1 MSADYSWYAAL
12 RHTIR
17 KNKRTRENSYFHLA
31 TVAFDGS
38 PSNRAVVFR
47 GFLPG
52 TDSLKIV
59 TDTRSKKVPELQD
72 NPVCEVSW
80 YFSHTRE
87 QYRIKAR
94 AEIFKQATSLE
105 RAESWEKLSEQAR
118 AQFFWPMPGKV
129 YDPQQ
134 SLEQDSDLDL
144 NQPPASFTLLIL
156 TPFSVDHLQLKGSP
170 QIRRVSVLENT
181 VWKNVD
187 VNP

>member
-31 TVAFDGS
+31 TVASDGS

-94 AEIFKQATSLE
+94 AEILSKQHRLN
-105 RAESWEKLSEQAR
+105 EQKA
-118 AQFFWPMPGKV
+118 GK
-129 YDPQQ
+129 
-134 SLEQDSDLDL
+134 
-144 NQPPASFTLLIL
+144 N
-156 TPFSVDHLQLKGSP
+156 
-170 QIRRVSVLENT
+170 
-181 VWKNVD
+181 
-187 VNP
+187 

>member
-1 MSADYSWYAAL
+1 MSADYFWYAAL

-31 TVAFDGS
+31 TIASDGS

-59 TDTRSKKVPELQD
+59 TDTRSKKVLELQD

-80 YFSHTRE
+80 YFSHSRE

-94 AEIFKQATSLE
+94 ADILKKATSLE
-105 RAESWEKLSEQAR
+105 RAESWKKLSEHAR
-118 AQFFWPMPGKV
+118 TQFFWPMPGRV

-134 SLEQDSDLDL
+134 TLEQDSELNL
-144 NQPPASFTLLIL
+144 NQPPATFALIIL
-156 TPFSVDHLQLKGSP
+156 EPFSVDHIQLKGGP
-170 QIRRVSVLENT
+170 QTRRISVLENT
-181 VWKNVD
+181 VWKYVN